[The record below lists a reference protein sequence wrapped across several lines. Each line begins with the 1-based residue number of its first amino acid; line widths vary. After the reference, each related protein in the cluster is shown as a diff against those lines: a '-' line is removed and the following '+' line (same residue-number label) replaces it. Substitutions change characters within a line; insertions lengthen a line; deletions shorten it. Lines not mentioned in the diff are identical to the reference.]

1 MMKEWNKKEENSE
14 TVTHMTGWKTKLA
27 AFLAAAG
34 TAIIGISESVPADDS
49 LVHMIKFIG
58 IVIDGLAGAFGI
70 WGIGHKL
77 EKNKNIIVQK
87 KTIPYYVQPMDEA
100 EFEMIK
106 KMRLEKSSERPS
118 PPTL

>member
-1 MMKEWNKKEENSE
+1 MKEWNKKEENSE

-34 TAIIGISESVPADDS
+34 TALIGISESVPTDDS
-49 LVHMIKFIG
+49 LAPMIKFIG

-77 EKNKNIIVQK
+77 EKNKSILIQK
-87 KTIPYYVQPMDEA
+87 KTVPYYVHPMNEK
-100 EFEMIK
+100 EFEILE
-106 KMRLEKSSERPS
+106 KMRQEKIPEA
-118 PPTL
+118 PTL